1 MTGQSQGSLRHHKA
15 GDGKMKK
22 WNRALTGILT
32 GVVLTAS
39 IVSNGG
45 MTVLAAEN
53 TENSQSAVTTIEY
66 GDLREWIKKGNFSY
80 LQSAEA
86 QSLQSAPYE
95 KMHETLKTEYE
106 ELMKMADSYKDDGD
120 TDMQALYESNAKSIR
135 RSMAQVQSTIN
146 RMNSS
151 GQEKNMEDMADTLTA
166 SAQNLMYSYNQMK
179 EKVAAEEKSLE
190 ALQADY
196 DAACKKRAAGLIK
209 DTELETK
216 AGELEKKKNSLASMK
231 EQQRQRKE
239 ELLTLLGLS
248 GQENVKIGTV
258 PEPDLEAI
266 RAVSVENDLETAI
279 SNDPTWASE
288 MLSKVKGTD
297 NRELKKERIREA
309 AENAEI
315 NLRAAYEDLQ
325 NALAKYEAAQSSFSA
340 AQQEWDTVCK
350 KQSAGMLSK
359 NGYLTG
365 EAGWLSGKAALNTAK
380 LELASAYQTYLWQ
393 VQGVGGGMSTMK

>member
-1 MTGQSQGSLRHHKA
+1 
-15 GDGKMKK
+15 MKK

-32 GVVLTAS
+32 GFVLTAS

-45 MTVLAAEN
+45 MTALAAEN

-179 EKVAAEEKSLE
+179 ENVAAEEKSLE

-325 NALAKYEAAQSSFSA
+325 NTLSKYEAAQSSFSA

>member
-1 MTGQSQGSLRHHKA
+1 
-15 GDGKMKK
+15 MKK

-32 GVVLTAS
+32 GFVLTAS

-53 TENSQSAVTTIEY
+53 TENSQSAVTRIEY

-179 EKVAAEEKSLE
+179 ENVTAEEKSLE

-248 GQENVKIGTV
+248 GQENVEIGTV

-266 RAVSVENDLETAI
+266 RAVSVEKDMETAI

-325 NALAKYEAAQSSFSA
+325 NALAEYEAAQSSFSA
-340 AQQEWDTVCK
+340 AEQEWDIVCK
-350 KQSAGMLSK
+350 KQSAGMLSR

-365 EAGWLSGKAALNTAK
+365 EARWLSGKAALNTAK
-380 LELASAYQTYLWQ
+380 LELASAYQTYLWL
-393 VQGVGGGMSTMK
+393 VQGVGGGMGTGALAR

>member
-1 MTGQSQGSLRHHKA
+1 
-15 GDGKMKK
+15 MKK

-32 GVVLTAS
+32 GFVLTAS
-39 IVSNGG
+39 IVSGG
-45 MTVLAAEN
+45 NITVLAAEN
-53 TENSQSAVTTIEY
+53 TENSQSAVTRIEY

-80 LQSAEA
+80 LQSAKT
-86 QSLQSAPYE
+86 QSLKSAPYE

-179 EKVAAEEKSLE
+179 ENVTAEEKSLE

-248 GQENVKIGTV
+248 GQENVEIGTV

-266 RAVSVENDLETAI
+266 RAVSVEKDMETAI

-309 AENAEI
+309 AGNAEI

-325 NALAKYEAAQSSFSA
+325 NALAEYEAAQSSFSA
-340 AQQEWDTVCK
+340 AEQEWDIVCK
-350 KQSAGMLSK
+350 KQSAGMLSR

-365 EAGWLSGKAALNTAK
+365 EARWLSGKAALNTAK
-380 LELASAYQTYLWQ
+380 LELASAYQTYLWL
-393 VQGVGGGMSTMK
+393 VQGVGGGMGTGALAR

>member
-1 MTGQSQGSLRHHKA
+1 
-15 GDGKMKK
+15 
-22 WNRALTGILT
+22 
-32 GVVLTAS
+32 
-39 IVSNGG
+39 
-45 MTVLAAEN
+45 
-53 TENSQSAVTTIEY
+53 
-66 GDLREWIKKGNFSY
+66 
-80 LQSAEA
+80 
-86 QSLQSAPYE
+86 
-95 KMHETLKTEYE
+95 
-106 ELMKMADSYKDDGD
+106 MADSYKDDGD

-179 EKVAAEEKSLE
+179 ENVAAEEKSLE

-209 DTELETK
+209 DTELEKK

-248 GQENVKIGTV
+248 GQEDVEIGTV
-258 PEPDLEAI
+258 PEPDPEAI

-340 AQQEWDTVCK
+340 AEQEWDTICK

-393 VQGVGGGMSTMK
+393 VQGVGGGMSTGALAR

>member
-1 MTGQSQGSLRHHKA
+1 
-15 GDGKMKK
+15 MKK
-22 WNRALTGILT
+22 WNRGLTGILI
-32 GVVLTAS
+32 GFVLTAS

-45 MTVLAAEN
+45 MTALAAEN

-86 QSLQSAPYE
+86 QSLRNAPYE

-166 SAQNLMYSYNQMK
+166 SAQNLMYSFNQMK
-179 EKVAAEEKSLE
+179 ENVAAEEKSLE

-209 DTELETK
+209 DMELEKK
-216 AGELEKKKNSLASMK
+216 AGELEKKKNSLATMK

-258 PEPDLEAI
+258 PEPDLETI
-266 RAVSVENDLETAI
+266 RAVSVEKDLETAI

-325 NALAKYEAAQSSFSA
+325 NALAEYEAAQSSFSA
-340 AQQEWDTVCK
+340 AEQEWDTVCK

-365 EAGWLSGKAALNTAK
+365 EARWLSGKAALNTAK
-380 LELASAYQTYLWQ
+380 LELASAYQTYLWL
-393 VQGVGGGMSTMK
+393 VQGVGGGMSTGALAR

>member
-1 MTGQSQGSLRHHKA
+1 
-15 GDGKMKK
+15 MKK

-32 GVVLTAS
+32 GFVLTAS

-45 MTVLAAEN
+45 MTALAAEN

-86 QSLQSAPYE
+86 QSLRNAPYE

-166 SAQNLMYSYNQMK
+166 SAQNLMYSFNQMK
-179 EKVAAEEKSLE
+179 ENVAAEEKSLE

-209 DTELETK
+209 DMELEKK
-216 AGELEKKKNSLASMK
+216 AGELEKKKNSLATMK

-325 NALAKYEAAQSSFSA
+325 NALAEYEAAQSSFSA

-365 EAGWLSGKAALNTAK
+365 EARWLSGKAALNTAK

>member
-1 MTGQSQGSLRHHKA
+1 
-15 GDGKMKK
+15 MKK

-32 GVVLTAS
+32 GFVLTAS
-39 IVSNGG
+39 IINGGG

-179 EKVAAEEKSLE
+179 ENVAAEEKSLE

-248 GQENVKIGTV
+248 GQEDVEIGTV
-258 PEPDLEAI
+258 PEPDPEAI

-325 NALAKYEAAQSSFSA
+325 NALAKYEAAQSAFSA

-350 KQSAGMLSK
+350 KQSAGILSK

-380 LELASAYQTYLWQ
+380 FELASAYQTYLWQ
-393 VQGVGGGMSTMK
+393 VQGVGGGMSTGALAR